1 LHEIQKDSTMK
12 FDKVFLIGF
21 MGCGKTTF
29 GRKLAKQLEWDF
41 IDLDDYIES
50 DQKAS
55 IQEIFSDKGEAYFRG
70 LESNALEEASKW
82 NKTVISTGGGTPCFN
97 NNISYINN
105 IGLSIYIKLSPEVLK
120 SRLEGGKSKRPLI
133 ANLSDAEL
141 LSFIKNKL
149 AERSEDYSKSEIIF
163 EYSIDKEANFTEIL
177 RTKLSN

>member
-1 LHEIQKDSTMK
+1 MK

-50 DQKAS
+50 EQKAS

-82 NKTVISTGGGTPCFN
+82 EKTVISTGGGTPCFN
-97 NNISYINN
+97 NNISFINN

-120 SRLEGGKSKRPLI
+120 SRLKGGKSKRPLI

-149 AERSEDYSKSEIIF
+149 AERSGDYSKSEITF
-163 EYSIDKEANFTEIL
+163 EYSIDREASFTENL
-177 RTKLSN
+177 RTKLLN

>member
-1 LHEIQKDSTMK
+1 MK

-50 DQKAS
+50 EQKAS

-82 NKTVISTGGGTPCFN
+82 EKTVISTGGGTPCFN
-97 NNISYINN
+97 NNISFINN

-120 SRLEGGKSKRPLI
+120 SRLKGGKSKRPLI

-149 AERSEDYSKSEIIF
+149 AERSVDYSKSEITF
-163 EYSIDKEANFTEIL
+163 EYSIDREASFTENL
-177 RTKLSN
+177 RTKLLN

>member
-1 LHEIQKDSTMK
+1 MK

-41 IDLDDYIES
+41 IDLDDYIEAE
-50 DQKAS
+50 QKSS
-55 IQEIFSDKGEAYFRG
+55 IQEIFSDKGESYFRG

-82 NKTVISTGGGTPCFN
+82 DKTVISTGGGTPCFN
-97 NNISYINN
+97 NNISFINN

-133 ANLSDAEL
+133 ANLSDAE
-141 LSFIKNKL
+141 F
-149 AERSEDYSKSEIIF
+149 
-163 EYSIDKEANFTEIL
+163 SIDKEANFTEIL
-177 RTKLSN
+177 RTKLLN

>member
-1 LHEIQKDSTMK
+1 MK

-41 IDLDDYIES
+41 IDLDDYIEAN
-50 DQKAS
+50 QKAS
-55 IQEIFSDKGEAYFRG
+55 IQEIFSSKGEAYFRG

-82 NKTVISTGGGTPCFN
+82 EKTVISTGGGTPCFN
-97 NNISYINN
+97 NNINFINN

-120 SRLEGGKSKRPLI
+120 YRLKGGRSKRPLI

-141 LSFIKNKL
+141 LSFIKHKL

-163 EYSIDKEANFTEIL
+163 EYSVDREASFTEIL
-177 RTKLSN
+177 RKKLLN

>member
-1 LHEIQKDSTMK
+1 MK

-50 DQKAS
+50 EQKSS
-55 IQEIFSDKGEAYFRG
+55 IQEIFSAKGEAYFRG

-82 NKTVISTGGGTPCFN
+82 DKTVISTGGGTPCFN
-97 NNISYINN
+97 NNISFINN

-120 SRLEGGKSKRPLI
+120 SRLKGGKSKRPLI

-149 AERSEDYSKSEIIF
+149 AERSGDYSKSEITF
-163 EYSIDKEANFTEIL
+163 EYSIDREASFTENL
-177 RTKLSN
+177 RAKLLN

>member
-1 LHEIQKDSTMK
+1 MK

-82 NKTVISTGGGTPCFN
+82 EKTVISTGGGTPCFN
-97 NNISYINN
+97 NNISFINN

-120 SRLEGGKSKRPLI
+120 SRLKGGKSKRPLI

-149 AERSEDYSKSEIIF
+149 AERSVDYSKSEITF
-163 EYSIDKEANFTEIL
+163 EYSIDREASFTENL
-177 RTKLSN
+177 RTKLLN